1 MNGPPFRCNKSEYLE
16 PYRQETQEDQETH
29 MTPTPEILRADNEI
43 PDMLWPFDFEVTD
56 NAQYGPVW
64 FDTAALAPFEV
75 VAQRSSGCVYA
86 LVGPERHVLL
96 ATSEGQAGIIAASLM
111 ECLELVI
118 AHPYWQDVVSRA
130 TGELEAMRRIF
141 RDGVKDFETDML
153 DDNPEIADFRPQLR
167 KRLGLDIARDPA
179 GRLHHALTVLGAGV
193 RLRVDDGSVA
203 APLFG

>member
-1 MNGPPFRCNKSEYLE
+1 MNGLPSRCNKCGYLK
-16 PYRQETQEDQETH
+16 PYRQQTQ
-29 MTPTPEILRADNEI
+29 MTLTPEILLADNDI
-43 PDMLWPFDFEVTD
+43 RDMLWPFDFAVTD

-64 FDTAALAPFEV
+64 FDTADLAPFEV

-96 ATSEGQAGIIAASLM
+96 ATSEGQAGIIAANLK

-130 TGELEAMRRIF
+130 EGDLEEMRRIF
-141 RDGVKDFETDML
+141 RDGVKDFETDMF
-153 DDNPEIADFRPQLR
+153 DDNAEIADFRPQLR
-167 KRLGLDIARDPA
+167 KRLGLDIPRDPA
-179 GRLHHALTVLGAGV
+179 GRLHHALTVLGADVTV
-193 RLRVDDGSVA
+193 RVYDGTVA